1 MIKKLIPDRI
11 FENFGQITPEYL
23 IGNGIEAL
31 LLDIDNTLVTY
42 DDEEPTE
49 AVIKWL
55 EAMKGAGIKISFVS
69 NNSSPARVEKFNEKL
84 GFFAVSRAKKP
95 LTHGF
100 KRALDNMGV
109 KPHHAASLGDQI
121 FTDVWAA
128 RNIGAHAFLVPPI
141 KDKTTL
147 FFKAKRLL
155 EKPLIKKYRE
165 LEKTGKIHT
174 EKQGEDK

>member
-11 FENFGQITPEYL
+11 FESFTEITPEYL
-23 IGNGIEAL
+23 IKNKIEAL

-42 DDEEPTE
+42 DDAEPTD

-55 EAMKGAGIKISFVS
+55 EGMKGAGIKISFVS

-95 LTHGF
+95 LPHGF
-100 KRALDNMGV
+100 KRALGNMGV

-147 FFKAKRLL
+147 FFKIKRLL

-165 LEKTGKIHT
+165 LERAGRIHT
-174 EKQGEDK
+174 EE